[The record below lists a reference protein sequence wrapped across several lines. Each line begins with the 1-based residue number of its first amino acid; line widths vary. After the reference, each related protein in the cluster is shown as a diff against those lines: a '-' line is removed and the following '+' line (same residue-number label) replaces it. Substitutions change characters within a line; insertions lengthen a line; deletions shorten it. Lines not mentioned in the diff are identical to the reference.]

1 MELMSAKWESIDV
14 EIASCEGKLAN
25 LKNFAVFVE
34 DTFKTDL
41 EDVETQAMTLNAWL
55 RRMSQQ
61 NEQMVAQVCS
71 RTFLDLHSYRLQAGT
86 EALL

>member
-14 EIASCEGKLAN
+14 EIASCEEKLTN
-25 LKNFAVFVE
+25 VKKFAVYVE

-41 EDVETQAMTLNAWL
+41 EDVETQAMTLDAWL

-71 RTFLDLHSYRLQAGT
+71 RLSF
-86 EALL
+86 